1 MLWFKVS
8 QIFERMIDLKLVAQV
23 KLDTTQEQFEA
34 LKSTLLVANK
44 AANAISDYAWENQ
57 TFRHYDLHKP
67 LYQQIRKDFGL
78 SAQVTVRIL
87 AKVSD
92 AYKADKKKKRV
103 FKDTG
108 SVAFDSRI
116 LSWKLNKKLISI
128 WTIAGRMSI
137 PFQAGERQLEML
149 KSLRGE
155 ADLVLC
161 KGIFYLLQV
170 CDIPEP
176 PEFEPK
182 GFLGVDLGIVNIA
195 TTSDGETF
203 SGETVDRVREKTT
216 EIKRAL
222 QKRGSKNSAKHLKK
236 ISGREVRF
244 KKDVNHTISKKIVSL
259 AKDTCR
265 AIVIEDLKGFNGRRT
280 VSKSHRDRFGKW
292 AFNQFRSFLEYKAK
306 REGVPVISV
315 NPRNTSRTCSVCGYV
330 SKKNRKSQALFLCT
344 KCGFTT
350 HADLNSAINLS
361 LKGNPV
367 NLPIAV
373 HADAQLFHF
382 LELQASDFSQG

>member
-1 MLWFKVS
+1 MA
-8 QIFERMIDLKLVAQV
+8 LKLIAQV
-23 KLDTTQEQFEA
+23 KLNTTEEQFEA
-34 LKSTLLVANK
+34 LKTTLLTANK
-44 AANAISDYAWENQ
+44 AANVISDYAWENQ

-67 LYQQIRKDFGL
+67 LYQQIRRDFGL

-92 AYKADKKKKRV
+92 AYKADKKTKRV

-116 LSWKLNKKLISI
+116 LSWKLGKQLVSI
-128 WTIAGRMSI
+128 WTIAGRKIIS
-137 PFQAGERQLEML
+137 FQVGKKQLEML
-149 KSLRGE
+149 NSLRGE

-161 KGIFYLLQV
+161 KGVFYLLQV

-176 PEFEPK
+176 PDFEPK

-195 TTSDGETF
+195 TTSDGESF
-203 SGETVDRVREKTT
+203 SGETVDKVREKTT
-216 EIKRAL
+216 EIKKAL
-222 QKRGSKNSAKHLKK
+222 QKRGSKSSKRHLKK
-236 ISGREVRF
+236 LSGRETRF
-244 KKDVNHTISKKIVSL
+244 KKDVNHIISKKIISL

-265 AIVIEDLKGFNGRRT
+265 AIVIEDLKGFNGRQT
-280 VSKSHRDRFGKW
+280 VSKTQRERFGKW
-292 AFNQFRSFLEYKAK
+292 AFGQLRSFVEYKAK
-306 REGVPVISV
+306 REGVPVITV
-315 NPRNTSRTCSVCGYV
+315 NPRNTSRTCSVCGFV
-330 SKKNRKSQALFLCT
+330 SKKNRKSQALFSCT

-350 HADLNSAINLS
+350 HADLNAAINLS
-361 LKGNPV
+361 FKGNPV

-373 HADAQLFHF
+373 HVESLNLPF